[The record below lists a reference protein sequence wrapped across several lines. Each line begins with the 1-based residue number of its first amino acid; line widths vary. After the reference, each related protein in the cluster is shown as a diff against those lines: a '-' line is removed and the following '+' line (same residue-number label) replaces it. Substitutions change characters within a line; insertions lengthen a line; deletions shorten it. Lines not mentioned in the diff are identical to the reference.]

1 MNAVRE
7 KPASSGKPAE
17 RNSVNQIVLT
27 GMVLSTMP
35 IGEYDR
41 RVVILTKEQG
51 KISAF
56 ARGARRPN
64 SPLVGAVNPLAF
76 GEFTMYEGRTSYTIQ
91 SASITNYFAELREDV
106 VGAYYG
112 FYFLEV
118 ADYYAK
124 EYTDEREML
133 KLLYQSMRALI
144 NPHIPNRLV
153 RRIFELKAL
162 TVNGQAPQVFQC
174 VICGD
179 KERPAVFSP
188 AKGGIVCSECSGDVI
203 DGMILDN
210 STLYSMQYIEST
222 PVVKLYTFTVA
233 ENVLAELEKVMDRLM
248 EVYVDRRFKSLE
260 ILETLT

>member
-7 KPASSGKPAE
+7 KPASVGKPAE

-188 AKGGIVCSECSGDVI
+188 AKGGLVCSECSGDVI

>member
-1 MNAVRE
+1 M
-7 KPASSGKPAE
+7 
-17 RNSVNQIVLT
+17 NQIVLT

-64 SPLVGAVNPLAF
+64 SSLVGAVNPLAF

-144 NPHIPNRLV
+144 NPHIPDRLV

-179 KERPAVFSP
+179 QERPAVFSP
-188 AKGGIVCSECSGDVI
+188 AKGGLVCSECSGDVI

>member
-1 MNAVRE
+1 
-7 KPASSGKPAE
+7 
-17 RNSVNQIVLT
+17 
-27 GMVLSTMP
+27 MVLSTMP

-64 SPLVGAVNPLAF
+64 SPLVGAVNPLTF

-144 NPHIPNRLV
+144 NSHIPNRLV

-188 AKGGIVCSECSGDVI
+188 AKGGLVCSECSGDVI

-233 ENVLAELEKVMDRLM
+233 ENVLAELEKVVDRLM

>member
-1 MNAVRE
+1 M
-7 KPASSGKPAE
+7 
-17 RNSVNQIVLT
+17 NQIVLT

-179 KERPAVFSP
+179 QERPAVFSP

>member
-1 MNAVRE
+1 M
-7 KPASSGKPAE
+7 
-17 RNSVNQIVLT
+17 NQIVLT

-179 KERPAVFSP
+179 QERPAVFSP
-188 AKGGIVCSECSGDVI
+188 AKGGLVCSECSGDVI
-203 DGMILDN
+203 DGMLFDN

>member
-1 MNAVRE
+1 
-7 KPASSGKPAE
+7 
-17 RNSVNQIVLT
+17 
-27 GMVLSTMP
+27 MVLSTMP

-144 NPHIPNRLV
+144 NPHIPDRLV

-174 VICGD
+174 VSCGD
-179 KERPAVFSP
+179 QERPAVFSP
-188 AKGGIVCSECSGDVI
+188 AKGGLVCSECSGDVI

>member
-1 MNAVRE
+1 M
-7 KPASSGKPAE
+7 
-17 RNSVNQIVLT
+17 NQIVLT

-179 KERPAVFSP
+179 QERPAVFSP
-188 AKGGIVCSECSGDVI
+188 AKGGLVCSECSGDVI

-248 EVYVDRRFKSLE
+248 EVYADRRFKSLE

>member
-7 KPASSGKPAE
+7 KPASAGKPAE

-153 RRIFELKAL
+153 RRIFELKTL

-188 AKGGIVCSECSGDVI
+188 AKGGLVCSECSGDVI

>member
-1 MNAVRE
+1 MKETYWDQFMASGRIEDYLNYRMTADRE
-7 KPASSGKPAE
+7 CRCGKNRHLRGKPAE

-188 AKGGIVCSECSGDVI
+188 AKGGLVCSECSG
-203 DGMILDN
+203 G
-210 STLYSMQYIEST
+210 
-222 PVVKLYTFTVA
+222 
-233 ENVLAELEKVMDRLM
+233 RH
-248 EVYVDRRFKSLE
+248 RRDAP
-260 ILETLT
+260 

>member
-1 MNAVRE
+1 MNAVRG
-7 KPASSGKPAE
+7 KPVSAGKPAE

-188 AKGGIVCSECSGDVI
+188 AKGGLVCSECSGDVI

>member
-1 MNAVRE
+1 
-7 KPASSGKPAE
+7 
-17 RNSVNQIVLT
+17 
-27 GMVLSTMP
+27 MVLSTMP

-179 KERPAVFSP
+179 KERPAVLSP
-188 AKGGIVCSECSGDVI
+188 AKGGLVCSECSGDVI
-203 DGMILDN
+203 GGMILDN
-210 STLYSMQYIEST
+210 STLYSVQYIEST